1 MVKNEVIVISNVHAY
16 LDADGTAWLNAEDVA
31 RGLGFIKTEEKL
43 STTNGRKEIYESIR
57 WARVNGYLAEFG
69 YSQQVG
75 KEDFLPENIFYRL
88 AMKAK
93 NEVAEKFQ
101 AKVCDDIL
109 PTIRKTGM
117 YRAKPVSALEAL
129 EQTVSV
135 LREHETR
142 LQAVEMEQRK
152 QSSILSWLKPTE
164 GETPRQTLNRLVKE
178 YATTYPFYST
188 DPHACHRQAWYD
200 FAKVFNTDQHVDIRR
215 RAKNR
220 NCHLIEVIVQDN
232 MLTQAV
238 TVIAKMLLDV
248 HQKR

>member
-1 MVKNEVIVISNVHAY
+1 MKEVMTISGVHVY

-31 RGLGFIKTEEKL
+31 RGLGFTQTQNKGEKFY
-43 STTNGRKEIYESIR
+43 TSIM
-57 WARVNGYLAEFG
+57 WWRVNEYLKSFGFPAE
-69 YSQQVG
+69 VRE
-75 KEDFLPENIFYRL
+75 KDFIPENMFYRL

-101 AKVCDDIL
+101 VKVADDIL

-178 YATTYPFYST
+178 YATTYPFYAT
-188 DPHACHRQAWYD
+188 DPRACHQQAWYD

-248 HQKR
+248 HQKH